1 MSGIRPGQEYESSK
15 PLDDTRIR
23 VVGTPVPGPLGGRRV
38 AIVTLTADGREIR
51 PRMIDVRH
59 LHPTGLTASGKP
71 RKTGWR
77 LVRNADGT
85 PAVTR

>member
-1 MSGIRPGQEYESSK
+1 MTAVRPGREYESGK
-15 PLDDTRIR
+15 PRDNTRIR

-59 LHPTGLTASGKP
+59 LHPTGLTASGRP
-71 RKTGWR
+71 RTTGWR
-77 LVRNADGT
+77 LVQDGGE
-85 PAVTR
+85 A